1 MLQTLNQRP
10 QGLSGMQ
17 PIQDKMA
24 TGIGM
29 GPGPQVGFTRIF
41 HIGMSVDK
49 RVKLSVYMPWGHIGG
64 VKIYRISQPI
74 RRTVVFH

>member
-29 GPGPQVGFTRIF
+29 GPGPGPQVGFTRILC
-41 HIGMSVDK
+41 IGMSVDK
-49 RVKLSVYMPWGHIGG
+49 RVKLSMYIPWGHIGG
-64 VKIYRISQPI
+64 VKI
-74 RRTVVFH
+74 